1 MLLSRPG
8 MKEMLEMLTLQFGQC
23 GNQLGCD
30 LFSKATS
37 DIGSSNTGVSYGANY
52 EYAEST
58 IEQWFDGIA
67 GCGRHYAKAI
77 LVDTEEK
84 VVNKICK
91 DANASWIYRASNVV
105 CQSGGGSANNW
116 AYGYTIN
123 SRRLSQAVLN
133 VTRQEIEK
141 LDRSQGFLLL
151 LSSAGGTG
159 SGIGS
164 HMVELLRE
172 EYETKPI
179 IAAIVLPF
187 TFGEV
192 CTQNYNTV
200 LTLSKFSDRADL
212 SVLFEN
218 EQMHSMCTNLLKHSN
233 ATLHDMNSIIS
244 ENLLAVFQP
253 SNNARCNAHFLISK
267 IAAHPNFRFV
277 TIKSTPHTPAMSLQ
291 YEPTH
296 KWEVYIRYLK
306 QTLRVSKL
314 QAELTNAQLKTPN
327 PMPSKTIM
335 SHVYS
340 PCVSNVL
347 VTRGKSMEND
357 VIALEDLQ
365 KRHLYPEWTV
375 LNSFT
380 HLHQERKFLNRD
392 KFLALVSNN
401 SEIHRPLD
409 VYLDKAWG
417 SYKCA
422 AFLHQYKQFGL
433 EEDDFLQAFAK
444 VENVVQKYKSLK
456 SHNKD

>member
-1 MLLSRPG
+1 
-8 MKEMLEMLTLQFGQC
+8 MLTLQFGQC

-30 LFSKATS
+30 LFSKVSS

-52 EYAEST
+52 EYTENT
-58 IEQWFDGIA
+58 IEKWFDGIA
-67 GCGRHYAKAI
+67 KCGRHFAKAI
-77 LVDTEEK
+77 LIDTEEK
-84 VVNKICK
+84 VVNKICR
-91 DANASWIYRASNVV
+91 DANASWIYRTSNVV

-123 SRRLSQAVLN
+123 SRRLSNAVLN

-151 LSSAGGTG
+151 LGSAGGTG

-164 HMVELLRE
+164 HVVELLRE

-179 IAAIVLPF
+179 VATIVLPF

-200 LTLSKFSDRADL
+200 LTLAKFSDRADL

-218 EQMHSMCTNLLKHSN
+218 EQMHSMCTNLLKNSN
-233 ATLHDMNSIIS
+233 TTLHDMNSIIS

-253 SNNARCNAHFLISK
+253 SSDARCNMNFLMSK

-277 TIKSTPHTPAMSLQ
+277 TVKSMPHTPAMSLQ

-296 KWEVYIRYLK
+296 KWEVYIRHLK
-306 QTLRVSKL
+306 QTLRVSKS

-327 PMPSKTIM
+327 PTPSKTVM
-335 SHVYS
+335 SHIYS

-347 VTRGKSMEND
+347 VTRGKSIEND
-357 VIALEDLQ
+357 AVALEDLQ
-365 KRHLYPEWTV
+365 KRHLYPEWLT

-380 HLHQERKFLNRD
+380 HLHQERRFLNRD

-401 SEIHRPLD
+401 SEIYRPLD
-409 VYLDKAWG
+409 IYLDKAWD

-444 VENVVQKYKSLK
+444 VENVVQEYKNLK
-456 SHNKD
+456 SYNGN

>member
-1 MLLSRPG
+1 
-8 MKEMLEMLTLQFGQC
+8 MLTLQFGQC
-23 GNQLGCD
+23 GNQLGCE
-30 LFSKATS
+30 LFSKVTS
-37 DIGSSNTGVSYGANY
+37 DIGSSNTGVPYGANY
-52 EYAEST
+52 EYVEGT
-58 IEQWFDGIA
+58 TEKWFDGIA
-67 GCGRHYAKAI
+67 ECGRYYAKAI

-84 VVNKICK
+84 VVNKVCR
-91 DANASWIYRASNVV
+91 DASASWIYRTSNVV

-123 SRRLSQAVLN
+123 SRRLSHIVLN

-164 HMVELLRE
+164 RMVELLRE

-200 LTLSKFSDRADL
+200 LTLAKFSDRADL

-218 EQMHSMCTNLLKHSN
+218 EQMYSMCTNLLKNSN
-233 ATLHDMNSIIS
+233 ATLRDMNNIIS
-244 ENLLAVFQP
+244 ENLLAIFQP
-253 SNNARCNAHFLISK
+253 NNNARCNTNFLISK
-267 IAAHPNFRFV
+267 IAVHPNFRFV
-277 TIKSTPHTPAMSLQ
+277 TVKSTPHTPATSLQ
-291 YEPTH
+291 YEPIH
-296 KWEVYIRYLK
+296 RWEVYIRHLK
-306 QTLRVSKL
+306 QTLRVSKS
-314 QAELTNAQLKTPN
+314 QAELTNVQLKTPN
-327 PMPSKTIM
+327 PMLSKAM
-335 SHVYS
+335 SHTYS

-347 VTRGKSMEND
+347 ITRGKSMEND
-357 VIALEDLQ
+357 VITLEDLQ
-365 KRHLYPEWTV
+365 KRHLYSEWAL

-380 HLHQERKFLNRD
+380 HLHQERRFLNRD

-409 VYLDKAWG
+409 MYLDKAWG
-417 SYKCA
+417 SYKCS

-433 EEDDFLQAFAK
+433 EDDDFLQAFAK
-444 VENVVQKYKSLK
+444 VENVVQEYKNLK
-456 SHNKD
+456 SQ

>member
-1 MLLSRPG
+1 
-8 MKEMLEMLTLQFGQC
+8 MLTLQFGQC
-23 GNQLGCD
+23 GNQLGRE
-30 LFSKATS
+30 LFSKVAA
-37 DIGSSNTGVSYGANY
+37 DLGSSNTGVPYGMNY
-52 EYAEST
+52 EYAEDT
-58 IEQWFDGIA
+58 IERWFDGIA

-84 VVNKICK
+84 VVSGVCK
-91 DANASWIYRASNVV
+91 DAGASWVYQTGNVV
-105 CQSGGGSANNW
+105 CQAGGGSANNW
-116 AYGYTIN
+116 AYGYAM
-123 SRRLSQAVLN
+123 SGRCLSHAVLN
-133 VTRQEIEK
+133 VARQEIEK

-159 SGIGS
+159 SGVGS
-164 HMVELLRE
+164 RVVELLRE
-172 EYETKPI
+172 EYETKAI

-200 LTLSKFSDRADL
+200 LTLAKFSDRADL

-218 EQMHSMCTNLLKHSN
+218 ERMHSICTNLLGNSN
-233 ATLHDMNSIIS
+233 ATLRDVNSIIS

-253 SNNARCNAHFLISK
+253 SDNARCSANFLISK
-267 IAAHPNFRFV
+267 TAAHPNFRFV
-277 TIKSTPHTPAMSLQ
+277 TVRSTPHTPASSLQ

-296 KWEVYIRYLK
+296 KWEVYIRHLK
-306 QTLRVSKL
+306 ETLRVSRS
-314 QAELTNAQLKTPN
+314 QAELTNVQLKAPN
-327 PMPSKTIM
+327 PTLSKTITC
-335 SHVYS
+335 SPHLYS

-347 VTRGKSMEND
+347 ITRGRSTEND
-357 VIALEDLQ
+357 VVTLEDLQ
-365 KRHLYPEWTV
+365 ERRLYPEWTV
-375 LNSFT
+375 VNSFT
-380 HLHQERKFLNRD
+380 HLHQERRFLNRD

-422 AFLHQYKQFGL
+422 AFLHQYEQFGL

-444 VENVVQKYKSLK
+444 AENIVHEYKNLK
-456 SHNKD
+456 GHNKN

>member
-1 MLLSRPG
+1 
-8 MKEMLEMLTLQFGQC
+8 MLTLQFGQC

-30 LFSKATS
+30 LFSKVAS
-37 DIGSSNTGVSYGANY
+37 DLGTSNTGVPYGANY

-58 IEQWFDGIA
+58 IERWFDGI
-67 GCGRHYAKAI
+67 GECGRHYAKAI

-84 VVNKICK
+84 VVNKVCR
-91 DANASWIYRASNVV
+91 DATASWIYRTSNVV

-123 SRRLSQAVLN
+123 SRRLSHAVLN

-164 HMVELLRE
+164 RMVELLRE
-172 EYETKPI
+172 EYETQPI
-179 IAAIVLPF
+179 VAAIVLPF

-192 CTQNYNTV
+192 CIQNYNTV
-200 LTLSKFSDRADL
+200 LTLAKFSDRADV

-218 EQMHSMCTNLLKHSN
+218 EQTHSMCTNLLKNSN
-233 ATLHDMNSIIS
+233 TTLRDMNSIIS

-253 SNNARCNAHFLISK
+253 SSNARCNANFLISK

-277 TIKSTPHTPAMSLQ
+277 TVKSTPHTPVTSLQ
-291 YEPTH
+291 YEPTQ
-296 KWEVYIRYLK
+296 KWEVYIRHLK
-306 QTLRVSKL
+306 QTLRVSKS
-314 QAELTNAQLKTPN
+314 QAELTNAQLKAPN
-327 PMPSKTIM
+327 PTLSKAAM
-335 SHVYS
+335 SYVYS

-347 VTRGKSMEND
+347 VTRGKSVEND
-357 VIALEDLQ
+357 VVALEDLQ
-365 KRHLYPEWTV
+365 RRHLYPEWTI

-380 HLHQERKFLNRD
+380 HLHQERRFLNRD

-433 EEDDFLQAFAK
+433 EDDDFLQAFAK
-444 VENVVQKYKSLK
+444 VENVVQEYKNLK
-456 SHNKD
+456 SRNKN

>member
-1 MLLSRPG
+1 MGGGTPT
-8 MKEMLEMLTLQFGQC
+8 EMLTLQFGQC

-30 LFSKATS
+30 LFSKVSS
-37 DIGSSNTGVSYGANY
+37 DIRSLNTGVSYGANY
-52 EYAEST
+52 EYTENT
-58 IEQWFDGIA
+58 IEKWFDGIA
-67 GCGRHYAKAI
+67 ECGRHFAKAI

-91 DANASWIYRASNVV
+91 DASASWIYRTSNVV

-123 SRRLSQAVLN
+123 SRRLSSAVLN

-141 LDRSQGFLLL
+141 LDHSQGFLLL

-164 HMVELLRE
+164 RMIELLRE

-179 IAAIVLPF
+179 VAAIVLPF

-192 CTQNYNTV
+192 CTQNYNTI
-200 LTLSKFSDRADL
+200 LTLAKFSDRADL

-218 EQMHSMCTNLLKHSN
+218 EQMHSMCTSLLKNSN
-233 ATLHDMNSIIS
+233 TTLRDMNSVIS
-244 ENLLAVFQP
+244 EKLLAVFQP
-253 SNNARCNAHFLISK
+253 SNNSRCNMNFLLSK

-277 TIKSTPHTPAMSLQ
+277 TIKSTPHTPATSLQ
-291 YEPTH
+291 YEPMH
-296 KWEVYIRYLK
+296 KWEVYIRHLK
-306 QTLRVSKL
+306 QTLRVSKS
-314 QAELTNAQLKTPN
+314 QAELTDAQLKTPN
-327 PMPSKTIM
+327 PTLSKTIM

-347 VTRGKSMEND
+347 VTRGKSMDND
-357 VIALEDLQ
+357 VVALEDLQ
-365 KRHLYPEWTV
+365 KRHLYPEWTI

-380 HLHQERKFLNRD
+380 HLHQERRFLNRD
-392 KFLALVSNN
+392 KFLTLISNN
-401 SEIHRPLD
+401 SEMHRPLD
-409 VYLDKAWG
+409 VYLDKAWS

-433 EEDDFLQAFAK
+433 EDDDFLQAFAK
-444 VENVVQKYKSLK
+444 VENVVQEYKNLK
-456 SHNKD
+456 SHNKN